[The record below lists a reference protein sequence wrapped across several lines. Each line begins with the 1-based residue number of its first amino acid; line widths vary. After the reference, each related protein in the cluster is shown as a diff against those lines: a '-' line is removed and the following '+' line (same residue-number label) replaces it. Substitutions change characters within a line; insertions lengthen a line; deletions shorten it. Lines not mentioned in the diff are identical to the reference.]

1 MVTKDWIL
9 LIVPIIFN
17 GIFVLIIQL
26 VFENKKL
33 KRETKMPC
41 YKNFSKL
48 LKNLNETFIQENIDI
63 QIKSRDVNESLKLFG
78 ELIIEIVKYYD
89 SNKLYLSKI
98 SQYYELF
105 IASWDSFMNATQI
118 VNNPLTISDK
128 HELGKKIQTVK
139 NDLDNLN
146 LKLDNLILKI

>member
-1 MVTKDWIL
+1 M
-9 LIVPIIFN
+9 
-17 GIFVLIIQL
+17 
-26 VFENKKL
+26 
-33 KRETKMPC
+33 
-41 YKNFSKL
+41 
-48 LKNLNETFIQENIDI
+48 
-63 QIKSRDVNESLKLFG
+63 G

-105 IASWDSFMNATQI
+105 IASWDSFMNATKT

-128 HELGKKIQTVK
+128 DELVKKLQTVK

>member
-1 MVTKDWIL
+1 MVVKDWIL

-17 GIFVLIIQL
+17 GVFVLTIQL

-41 YKNFSKL
+41 YKEFSKL

-78 ELIIEIVKYYD
+78 ELIIEIIKYYD
-89 SNKLYLSKI
+89 SNKLYLSEI
-98 SQYYELF
+98 SRYYELF
-105 IASWDSFMNATQI
+105 ITSWYDFLNTTKT
-118 VNNPLTISDK
+118 VKNPLTVSDK
-128 HELGKKIQTVK
+128 NELGEKIQMVK
-139 NDLDNLN
+139 KDLENLN

>member
-1 MVTKDWIL
+1 MVVKDWIL

-17 GIFVLIIQL
+17 GVFVLTIQL

-41 YKNFSKL
+41 YKEFSKL

-78 ELIIEIVKYYD
+78 ELIIEIIKYYD
-89 SNKLYLSKI
+89 SNKLYLSEI
-98 SQYYELF
+98 SRYYELF
-105 IASWDSFMNATQI
+105 ITSWYDFLNTTKT
-118 VNNPLTISDK
+118 VKNPLTVSDK
-128 HELGKKIQTVK
+128 NELGEKNQMVKK
-139 NDLDNLN
+139 DLENLN